1 MKTILVVD
9 DEQPIRELLT
19 VILTG
24 EGYEVVCA
32 ADGEEGLRLANRM
45 KHDAI
50 LLDLK
55 MPVMDGTEFA
65 RRYRTTGGSKP
76 IVVITAT
83 REPEEKAAEMD
94 PCAYLAKPFE
104 LQSLLESL
112 RECT

>member
-1 MKTILVVD
+1 
-9 DEQPIRELLT
+9 
-19 VILTG
+19 VILEG

-32 ADGEEGLRLANRM
+32 GDGEEGLRVANRTR
-45 KHDAI
+45 HDAI

-65 RRYRTTGGSKP
+65 RRYRASGGGKP
-76 IVVITAT
+76 IVVITAA

-104 LQSLLESL
+104 LQSLIESI
-112 RECT
+112 RACTQGGLSPSGRPS

>member
-32 ADGEEGLRLANRM
+32 ADGEEGLRLANRT

-65 RRYRTTGGSKP
+65 RRYRTSGGSKP